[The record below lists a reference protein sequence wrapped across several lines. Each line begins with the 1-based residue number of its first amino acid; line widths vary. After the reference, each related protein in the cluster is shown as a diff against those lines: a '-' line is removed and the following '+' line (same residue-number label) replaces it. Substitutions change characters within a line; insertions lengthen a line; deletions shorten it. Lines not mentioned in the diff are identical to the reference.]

1 MKAYI
6 NSLFV
11 LLAVLFFTSCD
22 RSGIFEE
29 FDKNIPW
36 NFCVV
41 AVTDEAHT
49 NVVSGATVEVYL
61 TKEDRDNG
69 TNIYLSKETDDKG
82 EVLFSFADFDKSN
95 KGAEAVKGIY
105 YLKAY
110 KGDLKANDL
119 TRYLLMN
126 SGTTYQWLVLEK
138 DAE

>member
-11 LLAVLFFTSCD
+11 LLMVLLLTSCD

-29 FDKNIPW
+29 FDKEIPW
-36 NFCVV
+36 NFCVI
-41 AVTDEAHT
+41 AVTDDAHT

-69 TNIYLSKETDDKG
+69 TNIYLSMTTNDKG
-82 EVLFSFADFDKSN
+82 EALFSLADFDKQN
-95 KGAEAVKGIY
+95 KGPEAIKGIY
-105 YLKAY
+105 YLKVY
-110 KGDLKANDL
+110 KGNLAKSDL

-126 SGTTYQWLVLEK
+126 SGTTYQWLILE
-138 DAE
+138 AM